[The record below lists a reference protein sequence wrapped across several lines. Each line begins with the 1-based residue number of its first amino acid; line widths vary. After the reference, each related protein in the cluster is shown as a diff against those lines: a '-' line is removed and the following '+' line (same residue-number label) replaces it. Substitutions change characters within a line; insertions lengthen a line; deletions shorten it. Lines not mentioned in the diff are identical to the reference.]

1 MNKEHYMIIQEEGAG
16 KKSEQNE
23 SRPADQ
29 ILHLPMMM
37 NARVSKTNSSILLD
51 APLRT
56 SFNFNTI

>member
-1 MNKEHYMIIQEEGAG
+1 MIIQEEGAG